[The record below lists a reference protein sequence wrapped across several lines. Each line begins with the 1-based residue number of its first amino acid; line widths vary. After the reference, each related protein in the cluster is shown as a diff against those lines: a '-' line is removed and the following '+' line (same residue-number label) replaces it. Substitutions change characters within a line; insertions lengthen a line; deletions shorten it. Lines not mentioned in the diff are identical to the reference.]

1 MDVEKEIQE
10 IKERLNKLE
19 EQSSSVEL
27 KVGRQKEVSPREFF
41 KNSNAKG
48 EVEVTLLFAYYLE
61 VVRKTTPISKTEL
74 EAVFREAKYPPP
86 EKLSDKIYQNNR
98 KGFLME
104 VDGKANP
111 KTYEL
116 SDSGLDHVENELLK
130 KE

>member
-1 MDVEKEIQE
+1 MDIEREIQE
-10 IKERLNKLE
+10 MKERLDKLE
-19 EQSSSVEL
+19 DKFSSGEL
-27 KVGRQKEVSPREFF
+27 KVGKQKEVSPREFF

-61 VVRKTTPISKTEL
+61 VVRNTTPISKTEL
-74 EAVFREAKYPPP
+74 DAVFREAKYPPP

-116 SDSGLDHVENELLK
+116 SDTGLDHVENDLLK
-130 KE
+130 KD

>member
-1 MDVEKEIQE
+1 MEREIQE

-19 EQSSSVEL
+19 AQFSNGEL
-27 KVGRQKEVSPREFF
+27 KVGKQKEVSPREFF
-41 KNSNAKG
+41 KSSNAKG
-48 EVEVTLLFAYYLE
+48 EVEITLLFAYYLE
-61 VVRKTTPISKTEL
+61 VVRKLTPFSKTEI
-74 EAVFREAKYPPP
+74 ESVFREAKYPPP

-116 SDSGLDHVENELLK
+116 SDSGLDHVENDLLK